1 MAHRFLSLALA
12 SLLALLLASCFK
24 DEPLG
29 TECDIEQ
36 AFLHADVPDS
46 LFYSAADSLIT
57 VLSAETSIK
66 FRVREGADLSALAPQ
81 FVITPGATISPA
93 SGSVHDF
100 SDGQVVVY
108 TVTSED
114 GQWQRTYT
122 VAVTIR
128 QRTVDELEVFGFER
142 FYLDDY
148 EQYYIWNDTTA
159 DGYDL
164 DDWASGNAGYQITN
178 SSATADM
185 FPTRVLDEGVSG
197 HGVKLVTLSTGALGE
212 MVGKPI
218 AAGNL
223 FLGKFDLTK
232 TLTNS
237 LQATQFGV
245 PVAKRPVTLSGYY
258 KYARGEEYTDADGR
272 VADGVEDSGNIYA
285 LIYKNT
291 DAAGNAYQLYGDS
304 VKTSGQ
310 LVALADLTITQE
322 TDEWTFF
329 ELDFSY
335 QGALDEA
342 LLEAYGYSVT
352 IVCTSSEKGA
362 SFMGAIGSTL
372 CVDELKITWE

>member
-1 MAHRFLSLALA
+1 MCTALV
-12 SLLALLLASCFK
+12 SCFK

-36 AFLHADVPDS
+36 AFLHTEVPES
-46 LFYSAADSLIT
+46 LFYSAGDSLIT
-57 VLSAETSIK
+57 VLSAETAIK
-66 FRVREGADLSALAPQ
+66 FRVKEGADLSALAPQ
-81 FVITPGATISPA
+81 FIITTGATISPA

-100 SDGQVVVY
+100 SDGQAVVY

-122 VAVTIR
+122 VTVTIR
-128 QRTVDELEVFGFER
+128 QRTVDELEGFSFER
-142 FYLDDY
+142 YYLDDY
-148 EQYYIWNDTTA
+148 DQYYIWNDTTA

-164 DDWASGNAGYQITN
+164 DDWATGNAGFQITN
-178 SSATADM
+178 SSATWDM
-185 FPTRVLDEGVSG
+185 FPTRPLEQGVQG
-197 HGVKLVTLSTGALGE
+197 KGVQLVTLSTGALGS

-237 LQATQFGV
+237 LHATQFGV
-245 PVAKRPVTLSGYY
+245 PVAKQPVTFSGYY
-258 KYARGEEYTDADGR
+258 KYARGEEYTDVSGNI
-272 VADGVEDSGNIYA
+272 VSGVEDSGNIYA

-291 DAAGNAYQLYGDS
+291 DAEGNAFQLYGDS
-304 VKTSGQ
+304 VKTSSQ
-310 LVALADLTITQE
+310 IIALANLDITQE

-329 ELDFSY
+329 ELDFNY
-335 QGALDEA
+335 TDDLDA
-342 LLEAYGYSVT
+342 DLLETYGYSLT
-352 IVCTSSEKGA
+352 IVCTSSNKGA